1 MRPVFVDT
9 SAWAALADSRDA
21 HHDLTLLFRQEIAT
35 APSWLSRTTGDHM
48 AENGLTRTE
57 EAKAETPPEQEHC
70 LGVSCIT
77 PEVIDALKQ
86 RIVAGI
92 DPQQIIMFGSQA
104 RGDATAG
111 SDIDLLVV
119 QDTSQSDR
127 EVRRR
132 IERLLLDR
140 RFGLDLIV
148 RTPEEV
154 ALNLADGNPF
164 YTEHIFGDGV
174 VLYDRTAQKTG

>member
-1 MRPVFVDT
+1 VDEDQEV
-9 SAWAALADSRDA
+9 SLRVSRV
-21 HHDLTLLFRQEIAT
+21 TPGVI
-35 APSWLSRTTGDHM
+35 
-48 AENGLTRTE
+48 
-57 EAKAETPPEQEHC
+57 EA
-70 LGVSCIT
+70 VRR
-77 PEVIDALKQ
+77 
-86 RIVAGI
+86 RIVAAVN
-92 DPQQIIMFGSQA
+92 PQQIVMFGSQA

-119 QDTSQSDR
+119 QDTAQSDR

-132 IERLLLDR
+132 LERLLLDR

-174 VLYDRTAQKTG
+174 VLYDRTEQAAG

>member
-1 MRPVFVDT
+1 MR
-9 SAWAALADSRDA
+9 DS
-21 HHDLTLLFRQEIAT
+21 DLIESEEVEAEMGEDQEV
-35 APSWLSRTTGDHM
+35 SLRVSR
-48 AENGLTRTE
+48 
-57 EAKAETPPEQEHC
+57 
-70 LGVSCIT
+70 VT
-77 PEVIDALKQ
+77 PEVIDAVRR
-86 RIVAGI
+86 RIVAAVN
-92 DPQQIIMFGSQA
+92 PQQIVMFGSQA

-119 QDTSQSDR
+119 QDTAQSDR

-132 IERLLLDR
+132 LERLLLDR

-174 VLYDRTAQKTG
+174 VLYDRTEQAAG

>member
-1 MRPVFVDT
+1 MTKR
-9 SAWAALADSRDA
+9 
-21 HHDLTLLFRQEIAT
+21 
-35 APSWLSRTTGDHM
+35 
-48 AENGLTRTE
+48 GLTKTQG
-57 EAKAETPPEQEHC
+57 AQPKTLAEQDRS
-70 LGVSCIT
+70 LGVSNIT
-77 PEVIDALKQ
+77 PEVIDALTR

-92 DPQQIIMFGSQA
+92 NPRQIIMFGSQA
-104 RGDATAG
+104 RGDATAD

-127 EVRRR
+127 EIRRH

-164 YTEHIFGDGV
+164 YTEHIFGAGV
-174 VLYDRTAQKTG
+174 VLYERTAQETG

>member
-1 MRPVFVDT
+1 MVKSGRTKTQGAKVET
-9 SAWAALADSRDA
+9 SAERD
-21 HHDLTLLFRQEIAT
+21 RC
-35 APSWLSRTTGDHM
+35 LS
-48 AENGLTRTE
+48 
-57 EAKAETPPEQEHC
+57 
-70 LGVSCIT
+70 VSCIT

-92 DPQQIIMFGSQA
+92 NPQQIIMFGSQA

-127 EVRRR
+127 EVRRH

-174 VLYDRTAQKTG
+174 VLYDRTAQETG

>member
-1 MRPVFVDT
+1 MRTGERVVKKN
-9 SAWAALADSRDA
+9 
-21 HHDLTLLFRQEIAT
+21 LTQ
-35 APSWLSRTTGDHM
+35 
-48 AENGLTRTE
+48 
-57 EAKAETPPEQEHC
+57 KAETPAEQEHS
-70 LGVSCIT
+70 LGVSSIT
-77 PEVIDALKQ
+77 PEVIEALMQ
-86 RIVAGI
+86 RIVTAVN
-92 DPQQIIMFGSQA
+92 PRQIVLFGSQA

-119 QDTSQSDR
+119 QDTLQPDR

-154 ALNLADGNPF
+154 ARNLADGNPF

-174 VLYDRTAQKTG
+174 VLYDRTTQKTG

>member
-1 MRPVFVDT
+1 MEGDPEVSLRV
-9 SAWAALADSRDA
+9 SR
-21 HHDLTLLFRQEIAT
+21 
-35 APSWLSRTTGDHM
+35 
-48 AENGLTRTE
+48 
-57 EAKAETPPEQEHC
+57 
-70 LGVSCIT
+70 VT
-77 PEVIDALKQ
+77 PEVIDAVRR
-86 RIVAGI
+86 RIVAAVN
-92 DPQQIIMFGSQA
+92 PQQIVMFGSQA
-104 RGDATAG
+104 RGDATTG

-119 QDTSQSDR
+119 QDTAQSDR

-132 IERLLLDR
+132 LDRLLLDR

-174 VLYDRTAQKTG
+174 VLYDRTEQADG

>member
-1 MRPVFVDT
+1 
-9 SAWAALADSRDA
+9 
-21 HHDLTLLFRQEIAT
+21 
-35 APSWLSRTTGDHM
+35 M
-48 AENGLTRTE
+48 AKRGLTKPQG
-57 EAKAETPPEQEHC
+57 AQAEMLAEQDRS
-70 LGVSCIT
+70 LGVSRIT
-77 PEVIDALKQ
+77 PEVIDALMR

-92 DPQQIIMFGSQA
+92 NPRQIIMFGSQA
-104 RGDATAG
+104 RGDATAD

-127 EVRRR
+127 EIRRH

-154 ALNLADGNPF
+154 ALNVADGNPF

-174 VLYDRTAQKTG
+174 VLYERTAQETG